1 MSIRA
6 GVVVAITFQQVN
18 NAPDAKASAN
28 GDHEGLKNRDCRCKK
43 CHMVDSSVSE
53 KAAIV
58 GSLQFGVICPFL
70 QERFLVLGGIA
81 DVHFKRSV
89 FLLQPEFQLA

>member
-1 MSIRA
+1 MSICT
-6 GVVVAITFQQVN
+6 GVVITISFQHVDH
-18 NAPDAKASAN
+18 APDAKASTD
-28 GDHEGLKNRDCRCKK
+28 GDHEGLKNRNCRCKK
-43 CHMVDSSVSE
+43 RHMVDSSVSE